1 MHVVFYR
8 NLNLGHS
15 GSPNREQLE
24 TALLDAGAK
33 RVRSFQTNG
42 TVLIEANNPADVVAK
57 AERGIRDASGY
68 EDAAF
73 VRNLADLEKLLAL
86 GVFEKYPSPRTYR
99 ETVTFFKGDRTPSW
113 PLPWTNHKDDVD
125 VLFVDDGIALS
136 LIRKPRNSAGSPTY
150 EIEREIGGIATTR
163 NRGTLERLLK
173 AASQWG

>member
-57 AERGIRDASGY
+57 AEREFATQVDMKTLRSYGI
-68 EDAAF
+68 
-73 VRNLADLEKLLAL
+73 
-86 GVFEKYPSPRTYR
+86 
-99 ETVTFFKGDRTPSW
+99 
-113 PLPWTNHKDDVD
+113 
-125 VLFVDDGIALS
+125 
-136 LIRKPRNSAGSPTY
+136 
-150 EIEREIGGIATTR
+150 
-163 NRGTLERLLK
+163 
-173 AASQWG
+173 